1 MAFSDRRYDDVS
13 FGSNAVSRRA
23 VIGLTVATCFV
34 TMATWGVFGG
44 SQASAFHRFTSEI
57 GGVGE
62 AVWRKGEIWRLVTY
76 SWLHASPMH
85 LIGNMIIFVCMGLLI
100 EGLVGTRRLVRMYLV
115 YGLVAGLAACLP
127 FGNSF
132 RVTVGASGAIMGVVA
147 FTGAA
152 FPQMRIRFWGLLEMP
167 CWIFAA
173 LLVGIDLLSVAS
185 QKQDGTAHG
194 VHLLGAAAGFIHGIG
209 LGRFEDIWGEWMASR
224 RRAQTVRIEKKVH
237 DDSQE
242 LDRILEKI
250 NQQGMSAL
258 TEAERRFLLEQSE
271 KLKAGKK

>member
-13 FGSNAVSRRA
+13 FGSDAVSRRA
-23 VIGLTVATCFV
+23 VIGLAVATCFV
-34 TMATWGVFGG
+34 TMATWAIYGG
-44 SQASAFHRFTSEI
+44 SRTTAFHQFTSSI

-85 LIGNMIIFVCMGLLI
+85 LIGNMFIFVSMGLLI
-100 EGLVGTRRLVRMYLV
+100 EGFVGTRRFVRMYLA
-115 YGLVAGLAACLP
+115 YGLVAGLAAVLP
-127 FGNSF
+127 FGNPV
-132 RVTVGASGAIMGVVA
+132 RVTVGASGAIMGIVA

-167 CWIFAA
+167 CWLFAT
-173 LLVGIDLLSVAS
+173 LLIGIDLLAVAS
-185 QKQDGTAHG
+185 QSQDGTAHG
-194 VHLLGAAAGFIHGIG
+194 VHLAGAAAGFFHGIG
-209 LGRFEDIWGEWMASR
+209 LGRLEDLWGEWTASR
-224 RRAQTVRIEKKVH
+224 RRAQSVRIEKKVH